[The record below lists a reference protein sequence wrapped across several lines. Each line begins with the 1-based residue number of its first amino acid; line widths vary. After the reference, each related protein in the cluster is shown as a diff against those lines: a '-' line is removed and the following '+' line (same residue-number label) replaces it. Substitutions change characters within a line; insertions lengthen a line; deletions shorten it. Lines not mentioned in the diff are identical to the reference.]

1 MVHIVVNEE
10 QAKIIHKTSGR
21 VEVRDSQ
28 GNLLGFISAN
38 STTEEIAIAKDR
50 MESDELRHTTQEVL
64 EHLQSLEKK

>member
-38 STTEEIAIAKDR
+38 SATEEIAIAKGR
-50 MESDELRHTTQEVL
+50 MESDEPRHTTQEVL
-64 EHLQSLEKK
+64 EHLQSCTMD

>member
-38 STTEEIAIAKDR
+38 STTEEIAIAKGR